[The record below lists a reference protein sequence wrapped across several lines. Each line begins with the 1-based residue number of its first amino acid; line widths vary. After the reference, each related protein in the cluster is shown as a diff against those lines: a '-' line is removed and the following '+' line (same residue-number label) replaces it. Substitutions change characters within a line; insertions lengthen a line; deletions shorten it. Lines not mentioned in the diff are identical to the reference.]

1 MGGRPVPL
9 GWFRLGSGSCSD
21 CPRHEFI
28 DAVDWMA
35 VSNAGER
42 VGEIGLGIE
51 AVQFG
56 GLQDCDDRRCPRAMA
71 ETG

>member
-1 MGGRPVPL
+1 
-9 GWFRLGSGSCSD
+9 
-21 CPRHEFI
+21 
-28 DAVDWMA
+28 MA